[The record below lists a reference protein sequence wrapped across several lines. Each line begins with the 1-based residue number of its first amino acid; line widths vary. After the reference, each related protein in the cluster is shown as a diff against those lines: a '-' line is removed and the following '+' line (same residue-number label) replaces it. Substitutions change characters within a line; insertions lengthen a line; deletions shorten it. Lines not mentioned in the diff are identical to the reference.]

1 MIRITLASEDDIPS
15 SILVL
20 NNVLYIP
27 QCPVNLVS
35 LGLLNQHKV
44 YFDKLNWNLFLL
56 STRDIIGYAP
66 RVNTNFMLKTL
77 HTPDLAIHLT
87 RIEADIFQWPETAI
101 YHTSSKVKLTTWH
114 ARLGHLNIS
123 SCRKYL
129 KGLDV
134 SFLDDIKDDW
144 YCSSCE
150 LGKATKQYN
159 RSTQKTTEELFQKV
173 HSELVGP
180 IHPTIPQDPSMNP
193 EFAGSSSKVR
203 TKTYTIKIV
212 DSYNILP
219 HSLKKLCET
228 YNTEVIK
235 DIFPYDFININTL
248 FQPRAAFYIF
258 PCKVEQFYLR
268 LDPSLHC

>member
-1 MIRITLASEDDIPS
+1 MIRITLASDDDTTS

-44 YFDKLNWNLFLL
+44 YFDNLNWNLFLL

-77 HTPDLAIHLT
+77 HTPDLAIQLT

-144 YCSSCE
+144 YWSSCE

-159 RSTQKTTEELFQKV
+159 RSTQKKTEELFQKV
-173 HSELVGP
+173 HSDLVGP
-180 IHPTIPQDPSMNP
+180 IKPLGLLNELYFFTFTCDASRYTHVYT
-193 EFAGSSSKVR
+193 GLVRKLSS
-203 TKTYTIKIV
+203 
-212 DSYNILP
+212 IL
-219 HSLKKLCET
+219 
-228 YNTEVIK
+228 
-235 DIFPYDFININTL
+235 IN
-248 FQPRAAFYIF
+248 RY
-258 PCKVEQFYLR
+258 
-268 LDPSLHC
+268 

>member
-1 MIRITLASEDDIPS
+1 
-15 SILVL
+15 
-20 NNVLYIP
+20 
-27 QCPVNLVS
+27 
-35 LGLLNQHKV
+35 
-44 YFDKLNWNLFLL
+44 
-56 STRDIIGYAP
+56 
-66 RVNTNFMLKTL
+66 
-77 HTPDLAIHLT
+77 
-87 RIEADIFQWPETAI
+87 
-101 YHTSSKVKLTTWH
+101 
-114 ARLGHLNIS
+114 
-123 SCRKYL
+123 
-129 KGLDV
+129 
-134 SFLDDIKDDW
+134 
-144 YCSSCE
+144 
-150 LGKATKQYN
+150 
-159 RSTQKTTEELFQKV
+159 
-173 HSELVGP
+173 
-180 IHPTIPQDPSMNP
+180 MNP